1 MGLFLKFGDVPE
13 EILDTK
19 RTDHGKVT
27 NPMVIQSCNIKAVR
41 KYLVHI
47 NGKKYGIQNFAIR
60 NCVIDCYQAADLINF
75 NSSSSIVKDFE
86 ISNSTI
92 IVITKTVLVFYVME
106 VDKQPVMM
114 VGQEDR

>member
-1 MGLFLKFGDVPE
+1 
-13 EILDTK
+13 
-19 RTDHGKVT
+19 
-27 NPMVIQSCNIKAVR
+27 MVIQSCNIKAVR

-92 IVITKTVLVFYVME
+92 YSHNQNGSRFYVME

>member
-1 MGLFLKFGDVPE
+1 MKFINFDCDVVTDGAFLKFGDVPE

-47 NGKKYGIQNFAIR
+47 NGKKYGILNFAFR
-60 NCVIDCYQAADLINF
+60 N
-75 NSSSSIVKDFE
+75 
-86 ISNSTI
+86 
-92 IVITKTVLVFYVME
+92 
-106 VDKQPVMM
+106 
-114 VGQEDR
+114 